1 MTSDS
6 IFRTAVA
13 LLVTA
18 LAIWSN
24 RRRATARAAVRPPA
38 PVRED
43 PMEAERTRRV
53 QEDIRRKIAQRAA
66 RAAPPVIAAAGS
78 EPSAPPPSLAMA
90 PPPPA
95 DQPLFAAPPSF
106 AAPVSPIEASPF
118 RRDPAPAAAPPR
130 RDWLAEL
137 RERQG
142 ARRAIV
148 LREILGPPVGLR

>member
-6 IFRTAVA
+6 IFRTVVA
-13 LLVTA
+13 LIVTA

-24 RRRATARAAVRPPA
+24 RRRAGARTAVPPSA

-66 RAAPPVIAAAGS
+66 RAAPPVIAAART
-78 EPSAPPPSLAMA
+78 EPPAPPPSAAMA
-90 PPPPA
+90 PPP
-95 DQPLFAAPPSF
+95 
-106 AAPVSPIEASPF
+106 APVSPIEASPF
-118 RRDPAPAAAPPR
+118 RRDPAPAVAPPR

-148 LREILGPPVGLR
+148 LREILGTPVGLR